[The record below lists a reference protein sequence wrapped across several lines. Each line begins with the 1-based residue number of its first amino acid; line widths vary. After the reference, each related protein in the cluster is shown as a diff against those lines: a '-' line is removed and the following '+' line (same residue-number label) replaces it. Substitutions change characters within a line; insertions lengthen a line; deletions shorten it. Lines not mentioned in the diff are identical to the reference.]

1 MNFTVCVR
9 QRSLLPVSV
18 IVGPTADVNGCVPTC
33 SCAVLLN
40 VWSAQ
45 VRATVVDGFTLNVML
60 EEVCEPPGMEHP
72 TPPTEISAAWKSAV
86 ALFGVQ
92 VAAPVNAGPDDTMTF
107 VSLMWTVWLL
117 PGRVTGL
124 TTETVHWTFAGSV
137 TLKALVWPPAP
148 VLVMPGWPH
157 LPVSAEI
164 VYSVP
169 LAPVVPPTAT
179 PPIVFP
185 AMSFTRA
192 ELLIVWGR
200 QAAAGPKGLLT
211 LTTIVEAAA
220 AVQAI
225 PGVDMLVTFA
235 TALGQAPPETET
247 KVAPESMIVT
257 S

>member
-1 MNFTVCVR
+1 MNFTVWVR

-60 EEVCEPPGMEHP
+60 EEVCEPPGMVQATPFALLRSASKVP
-72 TPPTEISAAWKSAV
+72 TS
-86 ALFGVQ
+86 VQ
-92 VAAPVNAGPDDTMTF
+92 DAGDAPVKVGPETTE
-107 VSLMWTVWLL
+107 VPTSLMWTVWLL